1 MALSTEQ
8 LCYINNLV
16 YAESPSLY
24 SGGNGGTRTLE
35 DVVRLLDPAKN
46 DDAFIKPEEWA
57 RMKEEILSDPQLC
70 RMEIKN
76 GYHDKSTG
84 DAGCLLVDPV
94 TNEAVIAFKGTGGN
108 EWRDNA
114 EGGSYTDN
122 PRDNTITTQQQKA
135 LDYVDGLDLSGYDN
149 VTVTG
154 HSKGGNKAKLV
165 ALMNDDI
172 DSCASF
178 DGQGFSDEFM
188 EAHRDEIAAN
198 QHKITNHNV
207 DGDFVNPLL
216 NDIGD
221 THYYEGQRTEQNIGR
236 NHSPAVYFDNK
247 GGMSECAQSEAMRE
261 MDYFLNS
268 MLRSVDGDQKK
279 DLLDFTGEMMHAA
292 LGRGSSSDK
301 IQEVLFDPQFA
312 DELGYILAYT
322 IKYEQDTGRITDVLP
337 GVLTDCGLKDFE
349 GVLNTVR
356 DVLDNKWLCGIV
368 KNVMKLGDDVP
379 DWLIDLVRDKFD
391 IPLTNEQIRHLL
403 NVAAQTAEY
412 YEDIEIDPNSGADI
426 KIPSSNNNHGGGG
439 ITIPP
444 LPPFPIGADVL
455 DDIFSGDF
463 GDGMTIFVQF
473 GELLECCEHLRK
485 AIEYY
490 NEAIEMT
497 RRAAEDLASKWE
509 GDAKE
514 AFVAD
519 QENALRWYGSLRDVA
534 EAVVEAIKQNRS
546 RYMDTASHLAD
557 IMRS

>member
-1 MALSTEQ
+1 MALTTEQ

-94 TNEAVIAFKGTGGN
+94 TNEAVISFKGTGGN
-108 EWRDNA
+108 EWKDNF

-165 ALMNDDI
+165 ALMNDDV

-188 EAHRDEIAAN
+188 QAHKDDIAAN

-216 NDIGD
+216 NDIGE
-221 THYYEGQRTEQNIGR
+221 THYYEGQRTEKNMGR
-236 NHSPAVYFDNK
+236 NHSPAVFFDNN
-247 GGMSECAQSEAMRE
+247 GGMSECAQSEAMSE

-268 MLRSVDGDQKK
+268 MLRSVDSGRKQE
-279 DLLDFTGEMMHAA
+279 LLDFTGEVVHAA
-292 LGRGSSSDK
+292 LGRGSSTDK
-301 IQEVLFDPQFA
+301 IFEVISDPRYA
-312 DELGYILAYT
+312 DEMGYMLAYT
-322 IKYEQDTGRITDVLP
+322 LRYEQETGRITDVLP
-337 GVLTDCGLKDFE
+337 GVLEDCGLSDFNSIIDTARE
-349 GVLNTVR
+349 ILN
-356 DVLDNKWLCGIV
+356 DKWKCGLV
-368 KNVMKLGDDVP
+368 KNIMKLGDDVP
-379 DWLIDLVRDKFD
+379 DWLIDFVRKQFD
-391 IPLTNEQIRHLL
+391 IDLTNEQIRQIL
-403 NVAAQTAEY
+403 NVCAITAEY
-412 YEDIEIDPNSGADI
+412 YEDIDIDPNSGADI
-426 KIPSSNNNHGGGG
+426 KVPSSHGGGG
-439 ITIPP
+439 AQ
-444 LPPFPIGADVL
+444 LPPIPTGADVW
-455 DDIFSGDF
+455 DDVFSGDF

-473 GELLECCEHLRK
+473 AELLECCEHLRK

-519 QENALRWYGSLRDVA
+519 QQNALRWYGSLRDVA

-546 RYMDTASHLAD
+546 RYMDTASRLAD
-557 IMRS
+557 IMRG